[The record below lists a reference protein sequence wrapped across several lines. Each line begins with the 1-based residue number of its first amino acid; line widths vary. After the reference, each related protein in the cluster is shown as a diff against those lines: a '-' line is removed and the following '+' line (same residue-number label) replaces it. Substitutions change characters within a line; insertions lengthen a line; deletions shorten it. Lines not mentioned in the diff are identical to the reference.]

1 MLRVP
6 ALTLTLAV
14 LPAMAF
20 ATPEG
25 WKPLL
30 EPTELA
36 VIAAQTP
43 ELRIVHVTGAAD
55 GPVIAGAVFSP
66 YAKWRAGPTNP
77 GAILP
82 EMEYEI
88 EITRLGIDAD
98 TPVVIVHAGTDA
110 SDMGAA
116 ARVYWTLKS
125 VGVQDL
131 ALLNGGFAAWTEAGL
146 PVAATAATL
155 TESDF
160 EANWDNTW
168 SITTAE
174 VAALS
179 ASGDARLLD
188 SRPQGF
194 FEGLQWSIA
203 RPGTIRGAEN
213 LQFGSFFD
221 GKRMVSPE
229 RAAEIVAAKGIT
241 GDRDLVSFCNTGH
254 WAALNW
260 FALSELAGVDGVRL
274 YAASMAEYTQ
284 NGHALDNEPNRVQYL
299 WRSTKK
305 WVEGLLS

>member
-6 ALTLTLAV
+6 ALTLTLAA
-14 LPAMAF
+14 LPVMAL

-30 EPTELA
+30 EPAELA
-36 VIAAQTP
+36 AIVAQHP
-43 ELRIVHVTGAAD
+43 ETRIVHVTGAAD
-55 GPVIAGAVFSP
+55 GPVIAGAAFSP

-82 EMEYEI
+82 ELEYEV
-88 EITRLGIDAD
+88 EITRLGIEAE
-98 TPVVIVHAGTDA
+98 TPVVIVHAGTDPT
-110 SDMGAA
+110 DMGAA

-146 PVAATAATL
+146 PVAATASTPP
-155 TESDF
+155 ESDF
-160 EANWDNTW
+160 QAIWDDAWT
-168 SITTAE
+168 ITTAD

-188 SRPQGF
+188 SRPAGF
-194 FEGLQWSIA
+194 FEGLQWTIA

-213 LQFGSFFD
+213 LQYAAFFE
-221 GKRMVSPE
+221 GNRMVSPE
-229 RAAEIVAAKGIT
+229 RALEIATAQGIAEG
-241 GDRDLVSFCNTGH
+241 RDLVSFCNTGH

-260 FALSELAGVDGVRL
+260 FALSEVAGIDGVRL

-284 NGHALDNEPNRVQYL
+284 NGHALDNEPTRVQYL
-299 WRSTKK
+299 WRSTKR
-305 WVEGLLS
+305 WVEGLFS

>member
-1 MLRVP
+1 MLRLP
-6 ALTLTLAV
+6 ALTLTLAA
-14 LPAMAF
+14 LPVMAF

-30 EPTELA
+30 EPAELA
-36 VIAAQTP
+36 AIAAQTP
-43 ELRIVHVTGAAD
+43 DLRIVHVTGAAD
-55 GPVIAGAVFSP
+55 GPVIAGAAFSP

-82 EMEYEI
+82 ELEYEV

-131 ALLNGGFAAWTEAGL
+131 ALLNGGFAAWTGAGL
-146 PVAATAATL
+146 PVAAAATTL

-168 SITTAE
+168 TITTEE

-179 ASGDARLLD
+179 ASGEARLLD
-188 SRPQGF
+188 SRPQSF

-213 LQFGSFFD
+213 LQFASFFD

-229 RAAEIVAAKGIT
+229 RAAEVAAAQGLT
-241 GDRDLVSFCNTGH
+241 EGRDLVSFCNTGH

-260 FALSELAGVDGVRL
+260 FALSELAGIDGVRL

-284 NGHALDNEPNRVQYL
+284 NGHALDNEPTRVEYI
-299 WRSTKK
+299 WRSTKR
-305 WVEGLLS
+305 WVEGLFS